1 MLWCLAAKIAFMYSA
16 HTYVPRC
23 CGLTC
28 FIGWAGPAS
37 VTVTVLV
44 SNLVHLL
51 CAVGWVYLKAF
62 WRWDVAFTPR
72 VARN

>member
-16 HTYVPRC
+16 HTYIPRC

-37 VTVTVLV
+37 VTETVLV
-44 SNLVHLL
+44 SNLVHLVCCRL
-51 CAVGWVYLKAF
+51 GLSESILEVGCCIHS
-62 WRWDVAFTPR
+62 
-72 VARN
+72 